1 MIVKNVLLCIVML
14 VVLIGCGGGTKVYKI
29 NTKPYTVAGQT
40 YYPLES
46 AKGFSETGVASW
58 YGDKFH
64 GRKTASGERYNQR
77 DLTAAHKTLP
87 FGTKVRVKNTQNG
100 KSVFVR
106 INDRGPFT
114 KGRIIDVSRGAAK
127 KLGMIKS
134 GTAKV
139 NIKVV
144 D

>member
-58 YGDKFH
+58 YITIVLEWCTSIMKL
-64 GRKTASGERYNQR
+64 KKERQKIR
-77 DLTAAHKTLP
+77 HI
-87 FGTKVRVKNTQNG
+87 G
-100 KSVFVR
+100 
-106 INDRGPFT
+106 
-114 KGRIIDVSRGAAK
+114 
-127 KLGMIKS
+127 IKS
-134 GTAKV
+134 G
-139 NIKVV
+139 
-144 D
+144 